1 MSKAASTRNVL
12 GEIGGHLRELVGVR
26 EEGVATGNAQ
36 PRLSPVASPRDV
48 GRRPNRKFG
57 RVAVDRVVPDPE
69 QPRTEFDPDE
79 LERLSESLKDRG
91 QLAPVR
97 VRWSEP
103 AGAWMLI
110 SGERRWRATRAAGL
124 PEIDCYFHDDG
135 LSRTEI
141 LEEQL
146 VENMLRSD
154 LKPVEEARSFEE
166 LMTANGWGTRELAR
180 RLRVNPSRVSRALA
194 LLKLPEDLRRR
205 VEAGELSARAGYELS
220 KLDGEEAQ
228 RSAANADGGT
238 VTHEQAAEAVRRQS
252 GPAKP
257 RGTRRRSQTGDGW
270 RVTVSR
276 GRTGTL
282 SEVAEALRRALG
294 EVELRLDSGV
304 GD

>member
-1 MSKAASTRNVL
+1 MSKSASTKSVL
-12 GEIGGHLRELVGVR
+12 DGIGGHLRESVGIR
-26 EEGVATGNAQ
+26 EEGVASGNTP

-48 GRRPNRKFG
+48 GRTPNRKFG
-57 RVAVDRVVPDPE
+57 RVAVDRVIPDPE

-79 LERLSESLKDRG
+79 LERLAESLKDRG

-97 VRWSEP
+97 VRWSEES
-103 AGAWMLI
+103 GSWMLI
-110 SGERRWRATRAAGL
+110 SGERRWRASRAAGL
-124 PEIDCYFHDDG
+124 PEIDCYFHEDG

-166 LMTANGWGTRELAR
+166 LMTANGWGMRELSR

-194 LLKLPEDLRRR
+194 LLKLPKELRSR
-205 VEAGELSARAGYELS
+205 VDAGELSARAGYELS
-220 KLDGEEAQ
+220 KLDDAGR
-228 RSAANADGGT
+228 RSVVEDGGA
-238 VTHEQAAEAVRRQS
+238 VTHEAAAEAVRRKT

-257 RGTRRRSQTGDGW
+257 RGTRQRFQTEDGW

-276 GRTGTL
+276 GRSGTL
-282 SEVAEALRRALG
+282 DEIAGALRQALE

>member
-12 GEIGGHLRELVGVR
+12 GEIGGHLRESVGVR
-26 EEGVATGNAQ
+26 DEGVATGNTP

-79 LERLSESLKDRG
+79 LERLAESLKDRG

-97 VRWSEP
+97 VRWSEES
-103 AGAWMLI
+103 GSWMLI

-166 LMTANGWGTRELAR
+166 LMTANGWGVRELAR

-220 KLDGEEAQ
+220 KLNGDEA
-228 RSAANADGGT
+228 RRAAANADGGA
-238 VTHEQAAEAVRRQS
+238 VTHEEAAEAVRRQS

-257 RGTRRRSQTGDGW
+257 RGTRQRFQTGDGW

-276 GRTGTL
+276 GRSGTL
-282 SEVAEALRRALG
+282 DEVAEALRRALG
-294 EVELRLDSGV
+294 EVELRLDNRV

>member
-1 MSKAASTRNVL
+1 MSKASTKSVL
-12 GEIGGHLRELVGVR
+12 DGIGGHLRESVGIR
-26 EEGVATGNAQ
+26 EEGVAAGNAQ

-69 QPRTEFDPDE
+69 QPRTEFDADE

-97 VRWSEP
+97 VRWSEG

-110 SGERRWRATRAAGL
+110 SGERRWRASRAAGL

-154 LKPVEEARSFEE
+154 LKPIEEARSFEE
-166 LMTANGWGTRELAR
+166 LMTANGWGVRELAR

-194 LLKLPEDLRRR
+194 LLKLPDELKQRI
-205 VEAGELSARAGYELS
+205 EAGELSARAGYELS
-220 KLDGEEAQ
+220 KLGEEE
-228 RSAANADGGT
+228 RRFVVADGGA
-238 VTHEQAAEAVRRQS
+238 VTHEQAAEAVRRKAGGS
-252 GPAKP
+252 KP
-257 RGTRRRSQTGDGW
+257 RGTRQRFQTDGGW

-276 GRTGTL
+276 GRSGTL
-282 SEVAEALRRALG
+282 DEVAQALRQALE
-294 EVELRLDSGV
+294 EVGLRLDNNV

>member
-12 GEIGGHLRELVGVR
+12 GEIGGHLRESVGVR
-26 EEGVATGNAQ
+26 DEGVAGGNAA

-57 RVAVDRVVPDPE
+57 RVALDRVVPDPE

-79 LERLSESLKDRG
+79 LERLAESLKDSG

-166 LMTANGWGTRELAR
+166 LMTANGWGTRELVR

-205 VEAGELSARAGYELS
+205 VEDGELSARAGYELS
-220 KLDGEEAQ
+220 KLDGEDAQ
-228 RSAANADGGT
+228 RSAANADGGG
-238 VTHEQAAEAVRRQS
+238 VTHADAAEAVRRQS
-252 GPAKP
+252 GQAKP
-257 RGTRRRSQTGDGW
+257 QGTRQRFQTGDGW
-270 RVTVSR
+270 RMTVSR
-276 GRTGTL
+276 RRSGTL
-282 SEVAEALRRALG
+282 GEVAEALRRALG